1 MKTAI
6 NKEIKLSTRIT
17 LMPNSILYDEISY
30 NIIVNGK
37 KALYVGGGE
46 ILVDFY
52 LGEKISVA
60 ILKNKLEN

>member
-30 NIIVNGK
+30 NIIVNGN